1 MQIGEGIMALEVEI
15 GRYKPVKC
23 IHCGEVSDYKHVTHR
38 CDCDNEWIPFFESV
52 GYFKT
57 DEDDNIIKLDMYG
70 DRMYLTKEQTIE
82 LVKFLKKWYK
92 FNSDISI
99 NIMHMVEDA
108 MFDGDVITISATW

>member
-1 MQIGEGIMALEVEI
+1 MALEVEI

-23 IHCGEVSDYKHVTHR
+23 IHCEEVSDYKHITHYY
-38 CDCDNEWIPFFESV
+38 DCDSEWIPFFESV

-57 DEDDNIIKLDMYG
+57 DDDDNIIKLDMYG
-70 DRMYLTKEQTIE
+70 DRMYLAKEQTIE

-92 FNSDISI
+92 FDSDISI

-108 MFDGDVITISATW
+108 LFDGDAITIDATW